1 MYKQVSGRYGEC
13 VFLGSDEYVGRSMF
27 YYGEYNPAET
37 AMILSLAH
45 GLCLDIGA
53 NIGVISQ
60 ALLAHGRSVEAFEP
74 QPELHTL
81 LQQNCLSAKRIR
93 GGEPYFLTH
102 NVAVGSETGIAKMP
116 KVHYS
121 AKGNFGGLGIGST
134 SLYGYYDVPV
144 VTIDSYNYDDVG
156 FIKID
161 VEGYEYEVL
170 CGASETIARC
180 RPILYI
186 EDDRTEK
193 SRALR
198 AKIESLGYS
207 IEEHQPPLYD
217 EDNYFGLK
225 RNVWK
230 HNYASFNLICKPNAN

>member
-37 AMILSLAH
+37 AKILSLAS
-45 GLCLDIGA
+45 GLCLDVGA

-60 ALLAHGRSVEAFEP
+60 ALLAHGHNVIAFEP

-81 LQQNCLSAKRIR
+81 LQQNCLAAKSIS
-93 GGEPYFLTH
+93 GGVPYFNTH
-102 NVAVGSETGIAKMP
+102 NVAVGSEAGTAKMP

-121 AKGNFGGLGIGST
+121 AKGNFGGLGIGSK

-144 VTIDSYNYDDVG
+144 VTIDSFGFEDVG

-180 RPILYI
+180 RPIMYI
-186 EDDRTEK
+186 EDDRDEK

-207 IEEHQPPLYD
+207 IEEHYPALYD
-217 EDNYFGLK
+217 ENNYFGLK
-225 RNVWK
+225 RNVWDR
-230 HNYASFNLICKPNAN
+230 NYASHNLVCMPC